1 LSGRSSIINGA
12 CTDFERQNQQQSI
25 AAKEDDTMDLLIKP
39 KQRLSVNQLQ
49 RQTDRRSSSN
59 LAISNENPWKKM
71 NSVRYKL
78 EKQDITKKNPSN
90 YSHAYE
96 QHISYV

>member
-1 LSGRSSIINGA
+1 MSGRSSIINGA
-12 CTDFERQNQQQSI
+12 CTDIERQNQQQSI
-25 AAKEDDTMDLLIKP
+25 AAKEDDTTDLLPKP
-39 KQRLSVNQLQ
+39 KQRLSVNHLQ

-59 LAISNENPWKKM
+59 SAISNENPWKKM

-78 EKQDITKKNPSN
+78 EKQDAPKKNPSH